1 MQGNA
6 ETMAELQRKGL
17 HLVRE
22 AELLCLREHR
32 RNLVSADAGAHA
44 RNCRIH
50 PAPRSLV
57 GVPLRIRRAAD
68 TEGAVVAGAV
78 AHIRLDDVEERLVAG
93 ADQPVGEVVRVRAAA
108 LTGHR
113 VHRLNVVGPHR
124 IEHVVDAGDDVR
136 LAHTRFQLLVD
147 HVIRAVH
154 HRCRRIEQHDL
165 VAALDLACI
174 EQCLLAVTYVDPKVL
189 QFEQHRRFDHIDPQR
204 HVTDAVF
211 IEHGLDLERRSLDQ
225 ASVRGNRSA

>member
-1 MQGNA
+1 MKTASVTCRWASTWSN
-6 ETMAELQRKGL
+6 
-17 HLVRE
+17 
-22 AELLCLREHR
+22 R
-32 RNLVSADAGAHA
+32 RCCSNCRTLGSTYVTASRHCSMHA
-44 RNCRIH
+44 RSR
-50 PAPRSLV
+50 AATRSCCS
-57 GVPLRIRRAAD
+57 IRR
-68 TEGAVVAGAV
+68 
-78 AHIRLDDVEERLVAG
+78 
-93 ADQPVGEVVRVRAAA
+93 
-108 LTGHR
+108 HR
-113 VHRLNVVGPHR
+113 WWTAR
-124 IEHVVDAGDDVR
+124 I
-136 LAHTRFQLLVD
+136 TRFQLLVD

-225 ASVRGNRSA
+225 ASDRGNRSA